1 VFESVLINVT
11 KESEMNLY
19 QLINEKKNLTIE
31 ITNIIKNNKIK
42 DEESQRIIE
51 SQDFHIKQLNS

>member
-1 VFESVLINVT
+1 
-11 KESEMNLY
+11 MNLY